1 MSLSERAKGALRQA
15 IEGPKEMLGPR
26 AEEVMLK
33 LGPVA
38 IVDHIISNTVIPEA
52 SAALSENREEAER
65 YVAGLLG
72 MM

>member
-1 MSLSERAKGALRQA
+1 MSLSERAKGALREA
-15 IEGPKEMLGPR
+15 IEGPKKMLGPR
-26 AEEVMLK
+26 AEAVMLK
-33 LGPVA
+33 LGPVT
-38 IVDHIISNTVIPEA
+38 IVEHIIQNTVIPEA